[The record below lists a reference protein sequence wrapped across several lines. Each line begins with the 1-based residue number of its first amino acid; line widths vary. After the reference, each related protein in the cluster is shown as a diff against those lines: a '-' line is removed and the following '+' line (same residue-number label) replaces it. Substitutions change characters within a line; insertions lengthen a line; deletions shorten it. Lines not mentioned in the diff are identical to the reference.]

1 MYVALRHPCAR
12 FFQEQEFAKLAGQYI
27 QVHTVVSDASGL
39 RAPAVRALAR
49 DTATAATMCGAV
61 AACFSINFAVF
72 EL

>member
-1 MYVALRHPCAR
+1 M
-12 FFQEQEFAKLAGQYI
+12 